1 MMECQPSFIRITV
14 KSWQFP
20 WFHIFALYLLEE
32 KLVIFLLPGIKDLG
46 EGMEGGGQR
55 LSLIHI

>member
-55 LSLIHI
+55 FT